1 MDKKIITAGIIIL
14 AAISILI
21 FTSRKST
28 STTTDKAFDSLTAN
42 LSPLD
47 ETHSSE
53 VANSSN
59 VSNRDTAVNNN
70 LVSPSIDPNYQKI
83 MYATVKTNLGDIKIQ
98 LFGDK
103 VPLTAGNFAKLAE
116 SGFYNGTKFHRVIK
130 NFMVQGGDPLTK
142 NDSLRQQW
150 GTGGPGYQ
158 FNDEPFE
165 GEYTRGTLAMANAG
179 PNTNGSQFF
188 IMHQDT
194 PLPKSYVIFGKVVTG
209 LEVVDKNCQF
219 AY

>member
-1 MDKKIITAGIIIL
+1 
-14 AAISILI
+14 
-21 FTSRKST
+21 
-28 STTTDKAFDSLTAN
+28 
-42 LSPLD
+42 
-47 ETHSSE
+47 
-53 VANSSN
+53 
-59 VSNRDTAVNNN
+59 
-70 LVSPSIDPNYQKI
+70 

-209 LEVVDKNCQF
+209 LEVVDKIANLPIDSRDCPLDPPIIESIAIENNF
-219 AY
+219 YFFPIRRYLPKTKYNFYA